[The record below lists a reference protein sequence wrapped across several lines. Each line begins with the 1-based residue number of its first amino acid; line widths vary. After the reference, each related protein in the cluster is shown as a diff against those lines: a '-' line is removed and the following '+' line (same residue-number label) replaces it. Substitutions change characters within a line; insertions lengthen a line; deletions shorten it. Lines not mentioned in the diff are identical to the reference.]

1 MVRITLMDGSVKEVE
16 REELRG
22 IFPWREP
29 LRNPHLRT
37 DGVIYH
43 QGFLY
48 PVQGPLA
55 LEGEER
61 GPITERAWFLLC
73 DGYAQVI
80 RGLPAFDDDVSL
92 NLVPVRERVTP
103 VTKPAPSLALVAGE
117 APVPAAAASGI
128 SEAEEEAQL
137 LKELEDLLKT
147 G

>member
-1 MVRITLMDGSVKEVE
+1 MVRITLMDGNVKEVQ

-55 LEGEER
+55 LEGEEN
-61 GPITERAWFLLC
+61 GPITERAWYLLC

-80 RGLPAFDDDVSL
+80 RGLPAFDDDISL
-92 NLVPVRERVTP
+92 NLVPVRER
-103 VTKPAPSLALVAGE
+103 PAPVAAPAPALSLVPAEA
-117 APVPAAAASGI
+117 APVAAAASI